1 VKLPLAVASLLLA
14 PVSLLTAGCSSAPGD
29 DAARSSEALV
39 SATTSYLLP
48 VDDGVREAC
57 RGTWG
62 QAYCDA
68 SGAQAAADACVSSY
82 LAAGNHPS
90 CANAADGC
98 FQVLT
103 QDTPCGGDAPIY
115 AGPTTSS
122 CQAPVE
128 RTCAFY
134 SQCLET
140 AFPCGES
147 GYAIGYGEKYCSRY
161 DVEAGFSAAGVVWRN
176 AVLHCL
182 QEKLVPLLSETSTL
196 TCDGVTTFA
205 FDSHPG
211 CYTAGPSICFL
222 PPGDVYNVVKTIDGQ
237 DILSLRSA
245 KQMAAVAGT
254 CILQLGGAIFHFD
267 QVGGFEP
274 QSKEHANIPASMR
287 DRGALADQLL
297 FWQDVQAHGVDG
309 VSRQ

>member
-1 VKLPLAVASLLLA
+1 MKLPLAPLSLLPLA
-14 PVSLLTAGCSSAPGD
+14 VFASACSSAPNEG
-29 DAARSSEALV
+29 AARSSQALV

-57 RGTWG
+57 RGTWV

-68 SGAQAAADACVSSY
+68 NGAQAAADACVSSY
-82 LAAGNHPS
+82 LAAGNTPS
-90 CANAADGC
+90 CANSPDGC

-103 QDTPCGGDAPIY
+103 QDTPCSADAPIY
-115 AGPTTSS
+115 AGPTTAS

-134 SQCLET
+134 SQCLES

-182 QEKLVPLLSETSTL
+182 QEKLVPLLEETSTL

-211 CYTAGPSICFL
+211 CYTEGPSICFL

-237 DILSLRSA
+237 DLLSLRSA

-254 CILQLGGAIFHFD
+254 CLVQLGGAIFHFD
-267 QVGGFEP
+267 QVGGFDL

-287 DRGALADQLL
+287 DRAVLADRLL
-297 FWQDVQAHGVDG
+297 YWQDVQAHGFDG
-309 VSRQ
+309 ASRQ